1 MRATWNVPSARTI
14 RIGTTSANS
23 TAMFPSAA
31 QRKPRSSF
39 IIMCL
44 LEQRGPHEVAVFG
57 NGGVRQIA
65 DVAVAGKCQAVHNDQ
80 RRTEVGLRAPGIGDR
95 LPVQG
100 EEHAHAHDAS
110 SEERRVGEEG
120 VSKFVCRWAAV
131 D

>member
-1 MRATWNVPSARTI
+1 MRAPSNVPSARTI

-57 NGGVRQIA
+57 NGGVRHIA
-65 DVAVAGKCQAVHNDQ
+65 DVAVAGKCQVVHNDQ
-80 RRTEVGLRAPGIGDR
+80 RRNEVGLRHPGIGDR
-95 LPVQG
+95 QLWTVEVP
-100 EEHAHAHDAS
+100 AHASAAPPG
-110 SEERRVGEEG
+110 ERK
-120 VSKFVCRWAAV
+120 SKPVTAAGRERYGLC
-131 D
+131 